1 MKQLLATIFSSV
13 IIVNIAGAQ
22 MKSAPA
28 ELSLQQCLDLALKQ
42 NPAILKAKQEIK
54 RTHGVIVEA
63 RSEFLPHVTASGD
76 YTQIDPHSVDRFTF
90 QGAGSLSVNADY
102 NNQERPWTA
111 RIEASQL
118 IYSGGRVS
126 ANIRAAKL
134 SDDYAVLGFQRTV
147 ADTILSVRRAFYGVL
162 LAQQQVIVR
171 EQSVKLLTQQL
182 EDTRHRFDV
191 GSVPRFDV
199 LRAEV
204 ELANAKPPHIRA
216 RNDLRL
222 AREQL
227 VKLLA
232 IDAPTQQAFT
242 PIRFTGQ
249 LTYETRA
256 WDLPVALTNAL
267 ARRPELGQA
276 KKLSEVSTEEI
287 KIAKAG
293 YQPELSGFGTYRIYD
308 SNFSDNIDNTVNGWL
323 VGVRASW
330 PLFDGMLTKGKVAQA
345 RAKRSQADF
354 DVADTRR
361 SIELEVRQSYSDY
374 IQSLEL
380 LEAQK
385 KTVEQAEESIRLA
398 EARYKAG
405 TGTQL
410 DVLSAQT
417 ALTEAR
423 ANEAQALYDYNVAI
437 ASLER
442 ATGSTATYAP

>member
-1 MKQLLATIFSSV
+1 MKQTTAWILCSLLLTRAAGGLTNTI
-13 IIVNIAGAQ
+13 
-22 MKSAPA
+22 PA
-28 ELSLQQCLDLALKQ
+28 ELDLRQCLDLALKQ
-42 NPAILKAKQEIK
+42 NPAILKAQQEIK
-54 RTHGVIVEA
+54 RTRGVIVEA
-63 RSEFLPHVTASGD
+63 RSEILPHVTASGD
-76 YTQIDPHSVDRFTF
+76 YTQIDPDAIDRFTF
-90 QGAGSLSVNADY
+90 TGNGGSLNAVY
-102 NNQERPWTA
+102 SNQQRPWTA

-118 IYSGGRVS
+118 LYSGGRVS

-134 SDDYAVLGFQRTV
+134 GDDYAVLSFQRTV
-147 ADTILSVRRAFYGVL
+147 ADTILSVRRAFYRVL

-182 EDTRHRFDV
+182 EDTRHRYDV

-204 ELANAKPPHIRA
+204 ELANAKPPLIRA
-216 RNDLRL
+216 QNDLRL
-222 AREQL
+222 AREEL

-242 PIRFTGQ
+242 PIKFAGQ
-249 LTYETRA
+249 LTYEMRA

-267 ARRPELGQA
+267 AKRPELRQA
-276 KKLSEVSTEEI
+276 EKLSAASAEEI
-287 KIAKAG
+287 KIAQAG

-308 SNFSDNIDNTVNGWL
+308 SAFSDNVDDTVHGWL

-330 PLFDGMLTKGKVAQA
+330 PLFDGGLSKGKVAQA
-345 RAKRSQADF
+345 RAKLSQADF
-354 DVADTRR
+354 DAADTRR

-374 IQSLEL
+374 LQALEL

-398 EARYKAG
+398 DARYKAG

-417 ALTEAR
+417 ALTDAR
-423 ANEAQALYDYNVAI
+423 SNEAQALYDYSVAV

-442 ATGSTATYAP
+442 ATGTTATYAP